1 MLTEKIRESTRENT
15 RENTIEKNREETEK
29 DTKLYTNF
37 FQENK
42 INQIQTKNNK
52 KYTEIKAIPFI
63 KNPKSPKN
71 MINWLY
77 KLLYDNYNRL
87 YFIEIMFEKMLTIL
101 NEQEYFYRDG
111 DRDKIFT
118 EFINWCY
125 YNSYNN

>member
-1 MLTEKIRESTRENT
+1 MVKENT
-15 RENTIEKNREETEK
+15 KQENTKQENTKIPEN

-42 INQIQTKNNK
+42 MNYKQTKNDK
-52 KYTEIKAIPFI
+52 QYTEIKPIPFI
-63 KNPKSPKN
+63 KNPKSQKN

-77 KLLYDNYNRL
+77 NFLYDDYNRL
-87 YFIEIMFEKMLTIL
+87 YFIEIMFENMLTIL
-101 NEQEYFYRDG
+101 NEQEYFYKNG

-125 YNSYNN
+125 YNSYDN